1 MSFNV
6 GDKVTI
12 SEKITDQMVRQFAEV
27 SGDKNPIHVD
37 EEYAKKTRFGRRIAH
52 GMMSAAL
59 ISRALGMNLGPGGIY
74 LGQTLKFVNPVF
86 IDDVLIVE
94 LTVMQKREEKGIAI
108 IDTLVKKESGEIVVK
123 GEATIMMGKNISA

>member
-6 GDKVTI
+6 GDKITKKK
-12 SEKITDQMVRQFAEV
+12 KITNEMVLQFAEV
-27 SGDKNPIHVD
+27 SGDRNPIHVD
-37 EEYAKKTRFGRRIAH
+37 DEYAKKTRFGKRIAH
-52 GMMSAAL
+52 GMISAAL

-86 IDDVLIVE
+86 IDETLIVE

-108 IDTLVKKESGEIVVK
+108 IDTLVKKETGEIVVK
-123 GEATIMMGKNISA
+123 GEATIMMGKNITA

>member
-6 GDKVTI
+6 GDKI
-12 SEKITDQMVRQFAEV
+12 SISQKITNEMVLHFAEV
-27 SGDKNPIHVD
+27 SGDRNPIHVD
-37 EEYAKKTRFGRRIAH
+37 DEYAKKTRFGKRIAH
-52 GMMSAAL
+52 GMISAAL

-86 IDDVLIVE
+86 IDETLIVE

-108 IDTLVKKESGEIVVK
+108 IDTLVKKETGEIVVK
-123 GEATIMMGKNISA
+123 GEATIMMGKNITA